1 MEIGLRGI
9 LIIVGVVVIGIILF
23 DGYRRARDSRKTA
36 IKMSL
41 DLESIGDG
49 KFDEF
54 IGELPGGGNAR
65 VIPTSQ
71 QLENDEILFDYN
83 EHDLN
88 PRITAESLALKGSQS
103 SQSKQKQPATPS
115 DAASIARRVISQQD
129 LFVGADVSD
138 SRPASDKTNKTD
150 KKNANQSAE
159 KASETASDVSTAL
172 DTDIDTKPE
181 NKKTNKQNPEQNA
194 EEQVR
199 IKDEVLVINVA
210 AKADR
215 KIQGGELL
223 GGLFNCGLHYGSMK
237 IFHRFSHANGEG
249 ALMFSMAN
257 MVNPGV
263 FDLDNIN
270 SFETPGVT
278 FFLTL
283 PGPKNSMTAFDL
295 MLDTVRRLARILN
308 AELKDETQSVLSQQ
322 TIDDYRRRIREF
334 ERSQIKLHAEAQSQ
348 ANSQASKQ
356 SNKALS

>member
-9 LIIVGVVVIGIILF
+9 LIIVGIVVIGIILF

-36 IKMSL
+36 IKMAL
-41 DLESIGDG
+41 DLENIDSDD
-49 KFDEF
+49 FDEF

-65 VIPTSQ
+65 VISSSQ

-88 PRITAESLALKGSQS
+88 PRISTESLTIKDSQS
-103 SQSKQKQPATPS
+103 SQSKHKQPSTYFETS
-115 DAASIARRVISQQD
+115 SVARRVSSQQD

-138 SRPASDKTNKTD
+138 SMPASGKTNKTD
-150 KKNANQSAE
+150 KKNALQRSGAE
-159 KASETASDVSTAL
+159 QANVTATGASSAL
-172 DTDIDTKPE
+172 DNDNDSRPE
-181 NKKTNKQNPEQNA
+181 TNKKNSQQ
-194 EEQVR
+194 QVTG
-199 IKDEVLVINVA
+199 KEEVLVIHVA
-210 AKADR
+210 AKAGK

-249 ALMFSMAN
+249 PLMFSMAN
-257 MVNPGV
+257 MVNPGI

-308 AELKDETQSVLSQQ
+308 AELKDETQNLLSQQ
-322 TIDDYRRRIREF
+322 TIDDYRRRIRDF
-334 ERSQIKLHAEAQSQ
+334 ERSQIKLHTQAQ
-348 ANSQASKQ
+348 NQASSQTGKQ
-356 SNKALS
+356 SNKVLS